1 MKEKRGIK
9 ERKELSEE
17 EISKI
22 ADETKREFI
31 KKFGKY
37 AATAPLAGIV
47 LMTAGTSKAQ
57 AASDTGPS
65 GS

>member
-1 MKEKRGIK
+1 MKKNSVKKQEEI
-9 ERKELSEE
+9 SQE

-37 AATAPLAGIV
+37 AASAPIAGII

-57 AASDTGPS
+57 ASSDSGPTTS
-65 GS
+65 